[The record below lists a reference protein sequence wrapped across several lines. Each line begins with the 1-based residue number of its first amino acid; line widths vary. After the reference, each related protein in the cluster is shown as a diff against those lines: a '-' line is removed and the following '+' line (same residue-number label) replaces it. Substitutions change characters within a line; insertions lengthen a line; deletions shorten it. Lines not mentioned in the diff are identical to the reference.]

1 MGLDE
6 NRQLVLTAS
15 LTNKKKK
22 DVTKSAEWESEDP
35 DVVSSTGHAGD
46 RNLVWAF
53 SNHGIYELSTPL
65 MGEPKNGLPQ
75 AK

>member
-1 MGLDE
+1 MTHQDGPRRE
-6 NRQLVLTAS
+6 YCS
-15 LTNKKKK
+15 
-22 DVTKSAEWESEDP
+22 SEDP